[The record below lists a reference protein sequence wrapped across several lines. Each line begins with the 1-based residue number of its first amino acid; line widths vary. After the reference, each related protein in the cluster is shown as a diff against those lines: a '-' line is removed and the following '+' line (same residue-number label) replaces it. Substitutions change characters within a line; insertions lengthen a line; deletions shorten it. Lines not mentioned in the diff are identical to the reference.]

1 MGLNHSHILYCTRA
15 NRLTIGSYYIQI
27 FWKGDPGVENFVI
40 RFANEETMNKW
51 RTKVETQRVAL
62 SDSARTPGQTGTS
75 DQEFMSLKN
84 QVLQNPY
91 KLEYDIDEDDDQ
103 SGHSDFPTSRNA
115 SSTSLRSRSTTGGS
129 GPPNGQ
135 APSRVP
141 PHRFP
146 IPDHV
151 HAINGGPPL
160 TVYTSFVGTPSPH
173 PEDHG
178 NSYFSP
184 ATESPKSM
192 RSSPSQATTYPF
204 PRHLTNGWTPEDDKR
219 STTPAMGRAPSRDG
233 QASLNGYNLNSR
245 TVQRPSL
252 PVMVAKDAAAQLAL
266 SQSRMRSV
274 SSPDIHN
281 PNNPNAKRYP
291 NGQTYPSIDSVPV
304 PPIPP
309 HVASEMRTPVNR
321 SANNS
326 PTNQMAT
333 KPGAQSSLLARD
345 RASTPGNG
353 QWSSEQVQ
361 MHPSLPANPRS
372 GLHHTHSVAGHHGPV
387 HAGSAPSLQRSMT
400 MATPAT
406 AQSTI
411 SPFSEDIPVPA
422 QQKIKIRYEA
432 EQGGSNFVTI
442 VVPVIIK
449 YRSLIDRIDSK
460 MQKLFT
466 ASIAKG
472 TARLRY
478 HDSEGDSVTMGC
490 DEDVQVAV
498 EEWAITH
505 ENVLRAGSVPDFELY
520 WTEIATSQSS

>member
-1 MGLNHSHILYCTRA
+1 M
-15 NRLTIGSYYIQI
+15 IGSYYIQI
-27 FWKGDPGVENFVI
+27 YWKGDPGVENFVI
-40 RFANEETMNKW
+40 RFANEETMSKW
-51 RTKVETQRVAL
+51 RTKVETQRLAL
-62 SDSARTPGQTGTS
+62 SDSARTSGQTGTS

-91 KLEYDIDEDDDQ
+91 KHEYDVDEDDDQ
-103 SGHSDFPTSRNA
+103 SGHGGSTSAYSDFPTSRNA

-135 APSRVP
+135 APPRVP
-141 PHRFP
+141 PQRFP

-160 TVYTSFVGTPSPH
+160 TVYTSFAGTPSPL
-173 PEDHG
+173 PDDTG

-192 RSSPSQATTYPF
+192 RSSTSQASAYPF
-204 PRHLTNGWTPEDDKR
+204 SRQLGWALDDDKR
-219 STTPAMGRAPSRDG
+219 STTPATARVPSRDG
-233 QASLNGYNLNSR
+233 QVPPNGYNLNSR

-252 PVMVAKDAAAQLAL
+252 PVMVAKDAAAQLSL
-266 SQSRMRSV
+266 TQSRLRSA

-281 PNNPNAKRYP
+281 PNNPNTKRYP
-291 NGQTYPSIDSVPV
+291 NGQTYPSVDSVPV
-304 PPIPP
+304 PPIPQ
-309 HVASEMRTPVNR
+309 HVRTTVPR
-321 SANNS
+321 SASNS
-326 PTNQMAT
+326 PVNQMAT
-333 KPGAQSSLLARD
+333 RPGAQSALLARD
-345 RASTPGNG
+345 RVTTPGSE
-353 QWSSEQVQ
+353 QWSSDQVQ
-361 MHPSLPANPRS
+361 VQHPSLPANPRS
-372 GLHHTHSVAGHHGPV
+372 GLHHTQSVAAHHAPTHSGPTP
-387 HAGSAPSLQRSMT
+387 GLQRSMT
-400 MATPAT
+400 MATPAA

-411 SPFSEDIPVPA
+411 SPFSDDPPIPA
-422 QQKIKIRYEA
+422 QLKVKIRYEG

-478 HDSEGDSVTMGC
+478 HDSEGDNVTIGC
-490 DEDVQVAV
+490 DEDVQVAI
-498 EEWAITH
+498 EEWAITN
-505 ENVLRAGSVPDFELY
+505 EEVLRAGSVPDFELY
-520 WTEIATSQSS
+520 WSEITTSQ